1 MMGDNLPTASA
12 DERFFEGAE
21 KKVEIAIDTAQ
32 PSLRSA
38 GDAYWE
44 RIVSVAG
51 ASVLSRIR
59 NDCCDAFLLSE
70 SSLFVF
76 DHKLIMITCGQTR
89 LVDAVIAL
97 LDRVPAEAIHF
108 FTYERKNEFY
118 PHRQPT
124 SFYDDAQQLGLV
136 LPGRAFRFGHEDEH
150 HILLFHLD
158 RPYRCPRTDITLEIL
173 MYGIDESVRE
183 RFVGGTDRAELRR
196 RLELGELA
204 PSFQVDDHVFEP
216 FGYSANAIRDDTY
229 WTLHVTPETNGSY
242 VSFETN
248 LRGGRDLEPVTDKL
262 LGTFRPRSFDT
273 FLFQQGKT
281 LSMRPDG
288 YRLRS
293 HVAGEL
299 ACGYR
304 VGFRSFQQPDGG
316 VRLPAEIS
324 LG

>member
-1 MMGDNLPTASA
+1 MGTNVPTESA

-21 KKVEIAIDTAQ
+21 KKVEIAIDASQ
-32 PSLRSA
+32 PSLRSV
-38 GDAYWE
+38 GDAYWGE
-44 RIVSVAG
+44 IVSLAG
-51 ASVLSRIR
+51 ATILSKMR
-59 NDCCDAFLLSE
+59 NARCDAFLLSE

-89 LVDAVIAL
+89 LVDAAIAV
-97 LDRVPAEAIHF
+97 LDSVPSETVDF
-108 FTYERKNEFY
+108 FIYERKNEFY

-158 RPYRCPRTDITLEIL
+158 RPYRCSKTDLTLEIL

-183 RFVGGTDRAELRR
+183 RFVGSADRPGLRQ
-196 RLELGELA
+196 RLGLGELA
-204 PSFQVDDHVFEP
+204 PGFQVDDHLFEP
-216 FGYSANAIRDDTY
+216 FGYSANGIRDDTY
-229 WTLHVTPETNGSY
+229 WTLHVTPEANGSY

-248 LRGGRDLEPVTDKL
+248 LSCADELKPMTERLLE
-262 LGTFRPRSFDT
+262 TFKPRSFDT
-273 FLFQQGKT
+273 FLFQQGRT

-288 YRLRS
+288 YSMRS

-299 ACGYR
+299 DCGYR
-304 VGFRSFQQPDGG
+304 VGFRSFQQPDSD